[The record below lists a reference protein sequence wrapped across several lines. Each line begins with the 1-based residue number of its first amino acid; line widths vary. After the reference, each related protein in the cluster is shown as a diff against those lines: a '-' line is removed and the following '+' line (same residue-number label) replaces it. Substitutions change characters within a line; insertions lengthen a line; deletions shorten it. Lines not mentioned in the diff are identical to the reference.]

1 MILEPDKAS
10 EVPCGFRTI
19 IGRYT
24 PFPDV
29 RHTGYIVI
37 VKRQFACCHHKQGIA
52 LQKTSL
58 FIILLQY
65 HGTGVLASNKKTV
78 LHIVSFNFNLLI
90 ELLDKIKMKNYPT
103 W

>member
-1 MILEPDKAS
+1 MLPLQTGDRVAEDFIMPS
-10 EVPCGFRTI
+10 I
-19 IGRYT
+19 I
-24 PFPDV
+24 
-29 RHTGYIVI
+29 
-37 VKRQFACCHHKQGIA
+37 A
-52 LQKTSL
+52 
-58 FIILLQY
+58 LQY

>member
-65 HGTGVLASNKKTV
+65 HGTGVLASNKKQFYTSSH
-78 LHIVSFNFNLLI
+78 LTSI
-90 ELLDKIKMKNYPT
+90 Y
-103 W
+103 